1 MRPDESELLRYVDD
15 QLEPAR
21 RHAVEAALAQHPD
34 LAARV
39 MADLSMRALVASELG
54 SAMPPAPAATQQAAE
69 RLEAGFR
76 RPSSPLRYA
85 RMAASALI
93 LLGAGWLGHAALGT
107 GGDAEAGTLPP
118 FVYDAIQAQRVA
130 EFRAG
135 LASQPEAE
143 GIDTSELSAETGL
156 RLPALPAGWTIR
168 DAQVFPSA
176 TGPSVEIAILDE
188 NAAALFLYAAP
199 AARFGASHPAPA
211 ATENGEIL
219 FWQVGQTVYA
229 LSAGTPNTDLSR
241 PAEVLVSTLY

>member
-1 MRPDESELLRYVDD
+1 MRPDENELLAYVDD
-15 QLEPAR
+15 QLEPTR
-21 RHAVEAALAQHPD
+21 RQAVEAALAQHPD

-39 MADLSMRALVASELG
+39 MADLSLRALIVSDLG
-54 SAMPPAPAATQQAAE
+54 SALPPAPAATREAAE
-69 RLEAGFR
+69 RLVTGLGR
-76 RPSSPLRYA
+76 VSPVRYA

-118 FVYDAIQAQRVA
+118 FVLDAIQAQRGA
-130 EFRAG
+130 EVRANI
-135 LASQPEAE
+135 ASQPKAE
-143 GIDTSELSAETGL
+143 GIDTGELSTETGL
-156 RLPALPAGWTIR
+156 RLPALPVNWTIR

-176 TGPSVEIAILDE
+176 NGLSVEIAILDE

-211 ATENGEIL
+211 ATESGDVV

-229 LSAGTPNTDLSR
+229 LSAGVPSTDLSR